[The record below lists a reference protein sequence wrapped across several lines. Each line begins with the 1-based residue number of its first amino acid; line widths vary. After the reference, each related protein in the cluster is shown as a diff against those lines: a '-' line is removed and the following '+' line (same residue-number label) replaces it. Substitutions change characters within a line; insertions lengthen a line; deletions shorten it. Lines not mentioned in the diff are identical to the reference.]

1 MKNLITYILVFF
13 MAFMFVTSGIVYLNQ
28 KYVNIFKFDFREAE
42 AKRVSELRKLSAND
56 FMKIREAVYTQ
67 IKSELD
73 ESKKDDTKVSIDST
87 YLTTM
92 NENVSKI
99 DKLSE
104 EFNKIAQLRKDNSQK
119 DKKIKELESQSKIRQ
134 DSIYNEWVKATVKLY
149 ESMDSKDAAK
159 FIQKYS
165 DNVARDLIY
174 TMKKKKAAAI
184 LSNLNPDMV
193 INLTKAQ

>member
-1 MKNLITYILVFF
+1 